1 MPSATRRLAAIMF
14 TDMVGYTALMQQ
26 NEVLA
31 IQKRDRSKKI
41 FEEVLA
47 KHDGR
52 LLQYYGDGTMSL
64 FSSGV
69 NAVRAAVEMQTQFLS
84 EPRIDVRIG
93 IHTGDVMTDENG
105 IYGDSVNVASRI
117 ESLAVPGGVFISEK
131 LFDEVKNI
139 EGITA
144 RALGFFELKNV
155 KQPMQVYAITNPG
168 LVIPA
173 RDELKGKTKTTL
185 NGIAVLPFA
194 SLSSDPENEF
204 FCDGITEELI
214 NVLAQ
219 VDGLQVTSRTSA
231 FAFKGRNEDV
241 REIAAKLNVQKV
253 IEGSVRKA
261 GNKARI
267 TAQLINAA
275 DGYHFWSATYDRQL
289 EDIFDV
295 QDEIARAIANKLRAN
310 LTEEK
315 HTSEIAEAPTQNLE
329 AYKKYLKGAY
339 DWDNID
345 PQVKSQ
351 AIQLLHEAVE
361 MDPDFANAHAVLANI
376 YSFPGLVPGVTPQES
391 KRRFVHHAQEAV
403 RAQPRNPK
411 ALTAMAMLRLHQ
423 WDWPGSYDLLQQA
436 VAINPSEPLTYFWLS
451 EYHNLML
458 QFDQAKEMAQRMADV
473 DPMNPRT
480 LAEAGRALLG
490 QADTALSRSFLNRSL
505 QLNPQNFL
513 AKQMLAYVA
522 MSEKKYDEALEIMT
536 ANHRLAGDHPYVLLG
551 LLFVYYAIKS
561 EEKLKEILGKFEQ
574 FYAASPDPETGLLLS
589 IACLINGDE
598 DRFQTLYD
606 AAIAARSLFALQFYG
621 GFANLDVFNND
632 YIRLTRIRLGLPG

>member
-1 MPSATRRLAAIMF
+1 MGTTRQLAAIMF

-26 NEVLA
+26 NETLA

-41 FEEVLA
+41 FEDALA
-47 KHDGR
+47 KYDGK

-64 FSSGV
+64 FTSGLS
-69 NAVRAAVEMQTQFLS
+69 AVRAAIEMQTQFLS
-84 EPRIDVRIG
+84 EPKIDVRIG

-117 ESLAVPGGVFISEK
+117 ESLATPGGVFISEK
-131 LFDEVKNI
+131 LFDEVKNT
-139 EGITA
+139 EGISTK
-144 RALGFFELKNV
+144 ALGYFELKNV
-155 KQPMQVYAITNPG
+155 KQPMQVYAVTNPG
-168 LVIPA
+168 LVIPS
-173 RDELKGKTKTTL
+173 REDLKGKTKTTL

-204 FCDGITEELI
+204 FCDGMTEELI

-231 FAFKGRNEDV
+231 FAFKGKNEDV

-261 GNKARI
+261 GNKIRV

-275 DGYHFWSATYDRQL
+275 DGYHFWSATYDRML

-295 QDEIARAIANKLRAN
+295 QDEIARAIANKLRTN
-310 LTEEK
+310 LSEQQ

-339 DWDNID
+339 DWDNIN
-345 PQVKSQ
+345 PEVKAQ

-376 YSFPGLVPGVTPQES
+376 YVFPGLVPEISPQES
-391 KRRFVHHAQEAV
+391 KKRFAYHAQEAM

-411 ALTAMAMLRLHQ
+411 ALTAMAMMKFNQ
-423 WDWPGSYDLLQQA
+423 WDWQGAFDLLQQA
-436 VAINPSEPLTYFWLS
+436 ISINPSEPLTYFWLC
-451 EYHNLML
+451 EYYNLML
-458 QFDQAKEMAQRMADV
+458 QFDQTKVMAQRMVDV

-490 QADTALSRSFLNRSL
+490 LTDFTMAQTYLNRSL
-505 QLNPQNFL
+505 ELNPNNFL
-513 AKQMLAYVA
+513 AKQMIAYV
-522 MSEKKYDEALEIMT
+522 SLGEGDIET
-536 ANHRLAGDHPYVLLG
+536 AARIIEGNHKLAGDHPYVLLG
-551 LLFVYYAIKS
+551 LTFVYSIQANR
-561 EEKLKEILGKFEQ
+561 EKLREILQKFEA
-574 FYAASPDPETGLLLS
+574 FYAASPDPETGMLLS
-589 IACLINGDE
+589 IVCLACGEEERFRKLFDE
-598 DRFQTLYD
+598 
-606 AAIAARSLFALQFYG
+606 AIAARSLFALQLYG
-621 GFANLDVFNND
+621 SFAGIGLFQNEH
-632 YIRLTRIRLGLPG
+632 IKQTRMKYGLPG